1 MDPLLATIE
10 YFAGNFAPQ
19 SWMFCNGA
27 TLQIQEN
34 EALFSL
40 LGNRFGGD
48 GTHTFCLPNIPD
60 LNGLKAIICVE
71 GVYPPR
77 P

>member
-1 MDPLLATIE
+1 MDPILATVI

-19 SWMFCNGA
+19 GWLFCDGSE
-27 TLQIQEN
+27 LQIMQN

-48 GTHTFCLPNIPD
+48 GVHTFNLPKIPD
-60 LNGLKAIICVE
+60 LGGLKAIICAE
-71 GVYPPR
+71 GIYPPR

>member
-1 MDPLLATIE
+1 MDPLLATVT

-19 SWMFCNGA
+19 GWMFCNGA
-27 TLQIQEN
+27 TLQSQQN
-34 EALFSL
+34 AALFSL

-48 GTHTFCLPNIPD
+48 GVHTFSLPNIPD

-71 GVYPPR
+71 GVYPSR

>member
-1 MDPLLATIE
+1 MDPMLATIT

-19 SWMFCNGA
+19 GWMFCNGA
-27 TLQIQEN
+27 TLQTQQN
-34 EALFSL
+34 AALFSL

-48 GTHTFCLPNIPD
+48 GVHTFCLPTIPD
-60 LNGLKAIICVE
+60 LSGLKALICVE
-71 GVYPPR
+71 GVYPSR